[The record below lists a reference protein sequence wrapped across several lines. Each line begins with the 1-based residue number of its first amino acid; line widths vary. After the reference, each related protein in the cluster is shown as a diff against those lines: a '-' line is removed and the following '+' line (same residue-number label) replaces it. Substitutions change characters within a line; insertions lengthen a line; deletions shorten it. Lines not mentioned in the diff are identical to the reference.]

1 MPRAKT
7 QVQMSDTQQYFPPE
21 ILSCFSVGYSQRGM
35 WWLHWFCYEQSACIR
50 NFVQRLFKMQ
60 LRRWGNTDWPS
71 ADLGR
76 AAMQERGSCF
86 CFTTWGR
93 SKIDVWQWG
102 ERKQVHPKKNISKQ
116 AVEEQENCLAWS
128 WLGHME
134 KYSWTHQKTIHPS
147 RGDTKFSDWT
157 KCSFRSFPNAAS

>member
-1 MPRAKT
+1 MPGAKT
-7 QVQMSDTQQYFPPE
+7 QVQMSETQQYFFPWDL
-21 ILSCFSVGYSQRGM
+21 ILLLCGVFSKRHVVATLILLWAAWAR
-35 WWLHWFCYEQSACIR
+35 I
-50 NFVQRLFKMQ
+50 FVQRLFKMQ
-60 LRRWGNTDWPS
+60 SRRWGNTDRPS
-71 ADLGR
+71 ADLGK
-76 AAMQERGSCF
+76 AAMQERGPCF

-102 ERKQVHPKKNISKQ
+102 EGKQVHPKKNISKQ

-128 WLGHME
+128 WLGHMK
-134 KYSWTHQKTIHPS
+134 KYSWTHQKTIHLS